1 MIRKVKTE
9 CGWVAGL
16 PAADPRI
23 TSYKGIPYAAPP
35 VGDNRWRAPQPCA
48 SWEGVRDCYA
58 FSPIPMQAPISAD
71 PANLYDRE
79 WHVDREIPMSEDCLT
94 LNVWAPA
101 DGRRDMPVFVWYF
114 GGGLQVG
121 YSAEMEFDGE
131 RLARRGIVVVTV
143 NYRVN
148 VFGFFSHPELT
159 AEAPEAP
166 SNFGFLD
173 QQAATR
179 WVKRNIEA
187 FGGDPGNITIGGQ
200 SAGGMSVSAQ
210 MTCPANRGLFRRAII
225 QSGTFHSPYPSD
237 FGLCNDIKS
246 AEEKGKAFFD
256 FLGVKNLAEARRIDA
271 VTLRDK
277 SLEWDGVH
285 GWGKTFCEAVDG
297 VFSMRSSGEWFLDED
312 RLKVPVLLGHTDSE
326 FFARPDLMKT
336 GETSAEYARRLFG
349 NDADR
354 FLACFS
360 DPAARDTVSR
370 EGGINAIEFA
380 IRAAARRNEKQGEK
394 TPLYYY
400 LFCPE
405 IPGWDHPG
413 AFHSSDLWF
422 FFETLAKCWR
432 PFTGKHYDLA
442 RQMCDYWCN
451 FIRSGDPNGEDLHG
465 NVLPEWPAFDTGDP
479 VRMRFG
485 DASACEKCPETPLMA
500 FLQDRFA
507 KETLAKN

>member
-9 CGWVAGL
+9 SGWVVGL

-35 VGDNRWRAPQPCA
+35 IGANRWRAPQPCPPWA
-48 SWEGVRDCYA
+48 GERACYA

-131 RLARRGIVVVTV
+131 RIARRGIVVVTV

-148 VFGFFSHPELT
+148 VFGFLSHPELT
-159 AEAPEAP
+159 AEDPEAP
-166 SNFGFLD
+166 ANFGFLD
-173 QQAATR
+173 QQSATR

-210 MTCPANRGLFRRAII
+210 MTCPENRGLFQRAII

-237 FGLCNDIKS
+237 LGLCNDMKS
-246 AEEKGKAFFD
+246 AEEKGRAFFD
-256 FLGVKNLAEARRIDA
+256 FLGVKSLAEARRIDA

-277 SLEWDGVH
+277 AMEWDGVH

-297 VFSMRSSGEWFLDED
+297 VFSTRPSGEWFLDKE

-326 FFARPDLMKT
+326 FFAWPDLIKT
-336 GETSAEYARRLFG
+336 GETPEEYALRLFG
-349 NDADR
+349 SDAAG

-360 DPAARDTVSR
+360 GPASPETISR
-370 EGGINAIEFA
+370 EGGISSIEFA
-380 IRAAARRNEKQGEK
+380 IRAAARRFAKQGEK

-400 LFCPE
+400 MFCPE

-432 PFTGKHYDLA
+432 PFAGKHYGLA
-442 RQMCDYWCN
+442 RQMCDYWCG
-451 FIRSGDPNGEDLHG
+451 FIKNGDPNGEDLHG
-465 NVLPEWPAFDTGDP
+465 NALPSWPTFDPDDP

-485 DASACEKCPETPLMA
+485 DTAICEKCPETPLMA
-500 FLQDRFA
+500 FLQERFA
-507 KETLAKN
+507 EKA